1 MSYLVLAR
9 KFRPQNFDEVVGQDH
24 VSQAIKGA
32 IFRQRIAHAYL
43 FSGPRG
49 CGKTTIARIFAKALN
64 CKNGPTITPCG
75 ICENCVG
82 ISKSASIDVLEI
94 DGASN
99 NGIDEIRV
107 LRESVKYASANSKY
121 KIYIIDEAHQI
132 TTPAFNALLKTLE
145 EPPDH
150 VVFVLATTE
159 QHKIPVTILS
169 RCQKYR
175 FKLVSNFGMAHVI
188 KNISVR
194 ENFEI
199 DEIAVNTII
208 SASNGSMRD
217 ALSLLDQ
224 AVSSNEGKVT
234 GDYVRELLGL
244 LPRDIIVSITDNI
257 AKRNI
262 QAILSVVKEISDQ
275 GYDLLQFAR
284 DLRNHLRHLMI
295 YLIDSKII
303 EISYED
309 RRIFD
314 IQKTL
319 FSVPCYVRMSNLLSR
334 LIKEMRWYDQPRIL
348 LEMYLLK
355 MSEPYYDVG
364 ELISKINEL
373 GKSFEINDKPQLNF
387 KEQLEQGGKVLIPDE
402 SSLDLVC
409 VWDEIVFEILKK
421 HPFTAQVLKGVLI
434 EVTGVSSV
442 QLIVSRKFDY
452 DAVFEFREQIFKLF
466 LEKTGLSIGVKIV
479 TGEDVPVNIVIQ
491 KSKIINDTHPKKK
504 ITNLA
509 TKENFGANVK
519 AAIPKHISEIAKKFD
534 SKAKKL

>member
-9 KFRPQNFDEVVGQDH
+9 KFRPQNFDEVVGQEH
-24 VSQAIKGA
+24 VSQALKGA
-32 IFRQRIAHAYL
+32 ISRQRIAHAYL

-64 CKNGPTITPCG
+64 CESGPTITPCG

-82 ISKSASIDVLEI
+82 ISKSASVDVLEI

-99 NGIDEIRV
+99 NGIDEIRI
-107 LRESVKYASANSKY
+107 LRESVKYATANSKY

-150 VVFVLATTE
+150 VVFIMATTE
-159 QHKIPVTILS
+159 QHKIPTTILS

-175 FKLVSNFGMAHVI
+175 FKLISNFGMARAI
-188 KNISVR
+188 KNISIK

-199 DEIAVNTII
+199 DEIAVNIII

-217 ALSLLDQ
+217 ALSFLDQ
-224 AVSSNEGKVT
+224 AVSSSEGKVT
-234 GDYVRELLGL
+234 GEYVRELLGL
-244 LPRDIIVSITDNI
+244 LPKDIVVSMTDSI
-257 AKRNI
+257 AKGNI
-262 QAILSVVKEISDQ
+262 QAILSIIKEISDQ
-275 GYDLLQFAR
+275 GYDFLQIAR
-284 DLRNHLRHLMI
+284 DLRDHLRYLMI

-303 EISYED
+303 EFSCED
-309 RRIFD
+309 RKIFD

-319 FSVPCYVRMSNLLSR
+319 FSVPRYVRMGNLLSR

-355 MSEPYYDVG
+355 MSESYYDVG

-373 GKSFEINDKPQLNF
+373 EKNFEISDKTQLNF
-387 KEQLEQGGKVLIPDE
+387 KEQFEQQGAKILVSNENSI
-402 SSLDLVC
+402 DLAC
-409 VWDEIVFEILKK
+409 VWNEIVLEILKK
-421 HPFTAQVLKGVLI
+421 HPFTAQVLKCVLV
-434 EVTGVSSV
+434 EVTGVSSI
-442 QLIVSRKFDY
+442 QLTVSRKFDH

-479 TGEDVPVNIVIQ
+479 IREDVSEDIVIQ
-491 KSKIINDTHPKKK
+491 KDETTNPSPKKM
-504 ITNLA
+504 ITSRATRENPRENLRSVVP
-509 TKENFGANVK
+509 EY
-519 AAIPKHISEIAKKFD
+519 ISEIAKKFD

>member
-9 KFRPQNFDEVVGQDH
+9 KFRPQNFEEVVGQEH
-24 VSQAIKGA
+24 VSQTLKSAIS
-32 IFRQRIAHAYL
+32 RQRIAHAYL

-49 CGKTTIARIFAKALN
+49 CGKTTIARVFAKALN
-64 CKNGPTITPCG
+64 CKNGPTIMPCG

-82 ISKSASIDVLEI
+82 ISKSSSVDVLEI

-99 NGIDEIRV
+99 NGVDEIRV
-107 LRESVKYASANSKY
+107 LRESVKYASVNSKY

-150 VVFVLATTE
+150 VVFIMATTE

-175 FKLVSNFGMAHVI
+175 FKLISDSSMAYAI
-188 KNISVR
+188 KNISIK

-199 DEIAVNTII
+199 DEIAVNIII

-234 GDYVRELLGL
+234 GEYVRELLGL
-244 LPRDIIVSITDNI
+244 LPKDIIVSITDNI
-257 AKRNI
+257 AKGNI
-262 QAILSVVKEISDQ
+262 QAILSAVKEISDQ
-275 GYDLLQFAR
+275 GYDFLQFAR
-284 DLRNHLRHLMI
+284 DLRNHLRYLMI
-295 YLIDSKII
+295 CLIDSKII
-303 EISYED
+303 EVSYED

-314 IQKTL
+314 IQKAL
-319 FSVPCYVRMSNLLSR
+319 FSVPRYVRMGNLLSR

-373 GKSFEINDKPQLNF
+373 EKNFEINDKAQLNF
-387 KEQLEQGGKVLIPDE
+387 KKHSEQSAKILISDE
-402 SSLDLVC
+402 NSIDLVC

-421 HPFTAQVLKGVLI
+421 HPLTAQVLKGILI

-442 QLIVSRKFDY
+442 QLMVSRKLDY
-452 DAVFEFREQIFKLF
+452 DAVFEFRGQIFKLF

-479 TGEDVPVNIVIQ
+479 IKDAPENIVVQ
-491 KSKIINDTHPKKK
+491 KGKTTNEKLPKM

-509 TKENFGANVK
+509 TKENSRANIK
-519 AAIPKHISEIAKKFD
+519 AAIPKYISEIAKNFD